1 MGNNITKEGQPT
13 LSEIHPFTN
22 QLNKKLANY
31 IKVQELEEV
40 SLFEDI
46 SRAYRRLKTHQ
57 WININQLLSTTPQW
71 CNLINSIHLVITY
84 NNEYIVKLYWA
95 AYEQVDNNLLMINS

>member
-1 MGNNITKEGQPT
+1 MAISRATLGNNITKEGQLT
-13 LSEIHPFTN
+13 LTETPLFIS

-46 SRAYRRLKTHQ
+46 NRAYRKLKTHQ
-57 WININQLLSTTPQW
+57 
-71 CNLINSIHLVITY
+71 
-84 NNEYIVKLYWA
+84 
-95 AYEQVDNNLLMINS
+95 